1 MPRSY
6 ARKEGKKVISFIKG
20 TLISREDDK
29 IVVDVNGVGY
39 EIFMANAS
47 QLPENGSQVNI
58 YTYFHKT
65 DDNDR
70 LFGFA
75 TQNEKNFFKTLIS
88 IPDIGPKVA
97 ITILSNMGVDKLKS
111 AIVSG
116 DSAILQT
123 IPRVGKKLAERI
135 VIELKDKLKADDIPG
150 NKTAITGTLE
160 QDAVSA
166 LVALGYN
173 VNIARNTIDKI
184 SVNYKDVKPTIN
196 ELVRDALRELGTAK

>member
-1 MPRSY
+1 M
-6 ARKEGKKVISFIKG
+6 ISFIKG

>member
-1 MPRSY
+1 
-6 ARKEGKKVISFIKG
+6 VISFIKG